1 MSTNT
6 YFELGLGSFDK
17 HHMFVI
23 SPTRF
28 LLIANQASRQFD
40 EKLGKID
47 DYMRTKK
54 LPAAMRE
61 KVGL

>member
-1 MSTNT
+1 
-6 YFELGLGSFDK
+6 
-17 HHMFVI
+17 MFVI